1 MVSIT
6 LDPIDSAS
14 IITEL
19 SAPEAGGID
28 LFLGTT
34 RNHSNGKGVVLLE
47 YEAYEPMAI
56 GIMEQLERE
65 ARTRW
70 PLVNVVMIH
79 RIGRVPVTE
88 ASVAI
93 GVSSAHRAEAFEA
106 CRFLIDRLKSE
117 VPIWKREHFEDG
129 TSEWSGPKP
138 AIKDGTAGSLA
149 DPERKTG

>member
-6 LDPIDSAS
+6 LNPIDAAS
-14 IITEL
+14 IVANL

-34 RNHSNGKGVVLLE
+34 RNHSNGRGVALLE

-56 GIMEQLERE
+56 RVMEQLERE

-70 PLVNVVMIH
+70 PLVNVVMVH
-79 RIGRVPVTE
+79 RIGQVPLTE

-93 GVSSAHRAEAFEA
+93 GVSAAHRAEAFEA

-129 TSEWSGPKP
+129 TSEWSGTQVM
-138 AIKDGTAGSLA
+138 AAG
-149 DPERKTG
+149 EKK

>member
-1 MVSIT
+1 M
-6 LDPIDSAS
+6 
-14 IITEL
+14 
-19 SAPEAGGID
+19 
-28 LFLGTT
+28 
-34 RNHSNGKGVVLLE
+34 VLLE
-47 YEAYEPMAI
+47 YEAYKPMAI
-56 GIMEQLERE
+56 RVMEQLERE

-93 GVSSAHRAEAFEA
+93 GVAAAHRAEAFEA

-129 TSEWSGPKP
+129 TSEWSGAQP
-138 AIKDGTAGSLA
+138 ITAG
-149 DPERKTG
+149 EKT

>member
-6 LDPIDSAS
+6 PHPIDSAS
-14 IITEL
+14 IVAKL

-34 RNHSNGKGVVLLE
+34 RNHSGGRGVVLLE
-47 YEAYEPMAI
+47 YEAYKPMAI
-56 GIMEQLERE
+56 RVMEQLERE

-93 GVSSAHRAEAFEA
+93 GVAAAHRAEAFEA

-129 TSEWSGPKP
+129 TSEWSGAQP
-138 AIKDGTAGSLA
+138 ITAG
-149 DPERKTG
+149 EKT